1 LAGASALQQVLL
13 EHPKAKL
20 KVLAVWEP
28 VLGLDIGPPSSSNLE
43 RLSDARVEQ
52 FWDGGRL
59 LSQRLIAIARAHPER
74 LGPNQREQ
82 LAKARTVWDFI
93 ALFPSNAHWAEEPPF
108 PEFSGAPVI
117 HVMDEVKSRI
127 SAAETGLK
135 K

>member
-1 LAGASALQQVLL
+1 MAGASALQQVLL

-28 VLGLDIGPPSSSNLE
+28 VLGLDIAPPSSSNLA
-43 RLSDARVEQ
+43 RLSDPRVEQ

-59 LSQRLIAIARAHPER
+59 LSQRLLSLARAHPER

-93 ALFPSNAHWAEEPPF
+93 VDLTTKPNEKR
-108 PEFSGAPVI
+108 GAGA
-117 HVMDEVKSRI
+117 SRAQPR
-127 SAAETGLK
+127 SPRRNKTA
-135 K
+135 

>member
-13 EHPKAKL
+13 EHPKANL

-28 VLGLDIGPPSSSNLE
+28 VLGFDIAPPSSSKLA

-59 LSQRLIAIARAHPER
+59 LSQRLPASARAHPER
-74 LGPNQREQ
+74 LSPNQTKQ
-82 LAKARTVWDFI
+82 LGKAQTVWDFI
-93 ALFPSNAHWAEEPPF
+93 AFFPPNAHWAEEPPF
-108 PEFSGAPVI
+108 PEFSGAPVVD
-117 HVMDEVKSRI
+117 VMDEVKSRM
-127 SAAETGLK
+127 SAAEIGLK

>member
-1 LAGASALQQVLL
+1 MAGASALQQVLL

-28 VLGLDIGPPSSSNLE
+28 VLGLDIAPPSSSNLA

-59 LSQRLIAIARAHPER
+59 LSQRLLASARAHPER
-74 LGPNQREQ
+74 LCPNQSAQ

-108 PEFSGAPVI
+108 PEFSGAPVVD
-117 HVMDEVKSRI
+117 VMDEVKSRI

>member
-1 LAGASALQQVLL
+1 MAGASALQQVLL

-20 KVLAVWEP
+20 KVLVVWEP
-28 VLGLDIGPPSSSNLE
+28 VLGLDIAPPSSSNLA
-43 RLSDARVEQ
+43 RLSDPRVEQ

-59 LSQRLIAIARAHPER
+59 LSQRLLALARAHPER

-93 ALFPSNAHWAEEPPF
+93 GLFPSSAHWAEEPSF
-108 PEFSGAPVI
+108 PEFSGAPVVD
-117 HVMDEVKSRI
+117 VMDEVRSRI
-127 SAAETGLK
+127 SAADTGLK

>member
-13 EHPKAKL
+13 EHPQAKL
-20 KVLAVWEP
+20 KVLVIWEP
-28 VLGLDIGPPSSSNLE
+28 VLGLDIAPPSSSNLA

-59 LSQRLIAIARAHPER
+59 LSRRLLAMAHAHPER

-82 LAKARTVWDFI
+82 LAKARIVWDFI
-93 ALFPSNAHWAEEPPF
+93 ALFPSSARWTEEPPF
-108 PEFSGAPVI
+108 PEFSGAPVVD
-117 HVMDEVKSRI
+117 VMDDVRSRI
-127 SAAETGLK
+127 SAAETVLK

>member
-1 LAGASALQQVLL
+1 MAGASALQQVLL

-28 VLGLDIGPPSSSNLE
+28 VLGLDIAPPSSSNLA
-43 RLSDARVEQ
+43 RLSDPRVEQ

-59 LSQRLIAIARAHPER
+59 LSQRLLSLARAHPER

-93 ALFPSNAHWAEEPPF
+93 GLFPSSAHWAEEPSF
-108 PEFSGAPVI
+108 PEFSGAPVVD
-117 HVMDEVKSRI
+117 VMDEVRSRI
-127 SAAETGLK
+127 SAADTGPQK
-135 K
+135 